1 MHGPAAPPGKG
12 AGMSGNAEAD
22 RARREQREQRIAELI
37 RAGHSPGRAAEIAYA
52 EAAYSGQRQAG

>member
-1 MHGPAAPPGKG
+1 
-12 AGMSGNAEAD
+12 MSGNAEAD